1 MGLRVAADGFRGLQQ
16 MLDLG
21 ELSVW
26 IAFVDQGVEKFHGL
40 PDAHLGAVPGEELFF
55 LIQNEIASLVSMIL
69 AVKLANTRRRGL
81 AIIAEFV
88 GLFLLSVASLDEV
101 VPLFKAPERAKL
113 IRYRWFHGAHGWV
126 LLLLFAQYLPCCAGV
141 KRHACTP

>member
-1 MGLRVAADGFRGLQQ
+1 

-21 ELSVW
+21 ELGVW

-40 PDAHLGAVPGEELFF
+40 PDAHLGAVPGEELLF
-55 LIQNEIASLVSMIL
+55 LIQNEIARLVSMIL

-88 GLFLLSVASLDEV
+88 GFFLLSVASLDEV

-113 IRYRWFHGAHGWV
+113 IR
-126 LLLLFAQYLPCCAGV
+126 
-141 KRHACTP
+141 